1 MTETSAADLSRQAVD
16 HILTALTATS
26 HRGVVVDSPPGAGKT
41 TLVVDAAQ
49 NLIRPRHP
57 CMIVAQT
64 NAQVDDL
71 ATRLARRAPEL
82 TVARLSGQSYRL
94 PARLHDWLHVLP
106 NLTITTDAPRAASA
120 DVVVATASK
129 WATVQ
134 GWHREWAIVDEAYQ
148 MRSDALLKIAH
159 LSDRSLFV
167 GDPGQL
173 DPFSAIPTE
182 RWMGLPHD
190 PMASAVAVLL
200 KMNPD
205 LPVLSLP
212 VSWRLPASAAAL
224 ISDAFYLTPFRAG
237 TDAGTRRLTF
247 AIAGVRGGAVDQT
260 VELAARTGWA
270 LHELPACHTGRIDS
284 QAAHAA
290 ISIAQRLL
298 AREATAYCEDHPA
311 GRPLEAR
318 DIAIG
323 TAHRDQ
329 AGYLQQLLRADPRL
343 DGIDVDTANRLQ
355 GREYAV
361 TIVLHPLS
369 GRRDTSSFHLEAGR
383 LCVLTSRH
391 RHACIVVARAGID
404 RLLDD
409 HPTNEPVHLGVDAKF
424 PDGWE
429 AHQHVLHHL
438 TGHRIRA

>member
-1 MTETSAADLSRQAVD
+1 MNEPSAAELSRQAVD
-16 HILTALTATS
+16 RILTTLTTTP

-41 TLVVDAAQ
+41 TLVQKAAQ
-49 NLIRPRHP
+49 RLISPQRP

-71 ATRLARRAPEL
+71 VTRLAQQAPHL
-82 TVARLSGQSYRL
+82 TVARLTSQSYTVPTRL
-94 PARLHDWLHVLP
+94 RAWQ
-106 NLTITTDAPRAASA
+106 NLIITTDAAQATRA
-120 DVVVATASK
+120 DVAVATASK
-129 WATVQ
+129 WANVQ
-134 GWHREWAIVDEAYQ
+134 DWHRDWAIVDEAYQ

-159 LSDRSLFV
+159 LSDQTLFV

-173 DPFSAIPTE
+173 DPFSSIPTE
-182 RWMGLPHD
+182 RWRGLPHD
-190 PMASAVAVLL
+190 PMASAVSVLL

-212 VSWRLPASAAAL
+212 VSWRLPASAAQLVSA
-224 ISDAFYLTPFRAG
+224 AFYVTPFRAG
-237 TDAGTRRLTF
+237 TTENDRRLTF
-247 AIAGVRGGAVDQT
+247 TTAGMRGALDQT
-260 VELAARTGWA
+260 VDLAASTGWA
-270 LHELPACHTGRIDS
+270 LYELPARHTGHIDPE
-284 QAAHAA
+284 AAHAA
-290 ISIAQRLL
+290 TDIALRLL
-298 AREATAYCEDHPA
+298 ARDATAHCEIHPT
-311 GRPLEAR
+311 GRRLEPT

-329 AGYLQQLLRADPRL
+329 AGYLHNLLRSHPRL
-343 DGIDVDTANRLQ
+343 NGIAVDTANRLQ
-355 GREYAV
+355 GREYAI

-369 GRRDTSSFHLEAGR
+369 GRRDTSDFHLEAGR

-391 RHACIVVARAGID
+391 RHACIVIARAGIN

-409 HPTNEPVHLGVDAKF
+409 HPTHEPVHLGVDSKF

-429 AHQHVLHHL
+429 ANQHVLQHL

>member
-1 MTETSAADLSRQAVD
+1 MNEPSAAELSRRAVA
-16 HILTALTATS
+16 HILTTLTTTS

-41 TLVVDAAQ
+41 TLVVHAAQ
-49 NLIRPRHP
+49 HLTRPQHP

-71 ATRLARRAPEL
+71 VIRLTQDAPHL
-82 TVARLSGQSYRL
+82 TVARLSGQSYRA
-94 PARLHDWLHVLP
+94 PDRLQAGP
-106 NLTITTDAPRAASA
+106 NLIITTDARQAAAA
-120 DVVVATASK
+120 DVAVATASK
-129 WATVQ
+129 WANVQ
-134 GWHREWAIVDEAYQ
+134 DWHRRWAIVDEAYQ
-148 MRSDALLKIAH
+148 MRSDNLLQIAH
-159 LSDRSLFV
+159 LADQALFV

-173 DPFSAIPTE
+173 DPFSTIPTQP
-182 RWMGLPHD
+182 WKGLAHD
-190 PMASAVAVLL
+190 PMASAVSILL
-200 KMNPD
+200 KMNPQ

-212 VSWRLPASAAAL
+212 VSWRLPASAAPL
-224 ISDAFYLTPFRAG
+224 ISAAFYTTPFRAG
-237 TDAGTRRLTF
+237 TTDTERRLTF
-247 AIAGVRGGAVDQT
+247 AHPGLHGGAVDQT
-260 VELAARTGWA
+260 VDLAARTGWA
-270 LHELPACHTGRIDS
+270 LHELPARHTRRIDPE
-284 QAAHAA
+284 AAHAA

-298 AREATAYCEDHPA
+298 IREATAYCEDHPT
-311 GRPLEAR
+311 GQPLEPGH
-318 DIAIG
+318 IAIG

-329 AGYLQQLLRADPRL
+329 AGYLQHLLRTDPRL
-343 DGIDVDTANRLQ
+343 KGIDVDTANRLQ

-369 GRRDTSSFHLEAGR
+369 GRRDTSGFHLEAGR

-409 HPTNEPVHLGVDAKF
+409 HPFNEPVHLNADAKF

>member
-1 MTETSAADLSRQAVD
+1 MNEPSTAELARHAVD
-16 HILTALTATS
+16 HILATVTATP

-41 TLVVDAAQ
+41 RLVVEAAR
-49 NLIRPRHP
+49 NLARPRHP

-71 ATRLARRAPEL
+71 ATRLARHAPQMA
-82 TVARLSGQSYRL
+82 VARLTSQSYRA
-94 PARLHDWLHVLP
+94 PARLRALP
-106 NLTITTDAPRAASA
+106 NLLITTDATRAASA
-120 DVVVATASK
+120 DVTVATASK
-129 WATVQ
+129 WANVQ

-159 LSDRSLFV
+159 LSDQALFV

-173 DPFSAIPTE
+173 DPFSTIPTQ
-182 RWMGLPHD
+182 RWIGLAHD
-190 PMASAVAVLL
+190 PMASAVSVLL
-200 KMNPD
+200 KKNPH
-205 LPVLSLP
+205 LPVLGLP
-212 VSWRLPASAAAL
+212 VSWRLPTSAAHL
-224 ISDAFYLTPFRAG
+224 ISDAFYLTPFCAG
-237 TDAGTRRLTF
+237 TDAAARQLTF
-247 AIAGVRGGAVDQT
+247 ATAGMRSPLDQT
-260 VELAARTGWA
+260 VDLAARTGWA
-270 LHELPACHTGRIDS
+270 LYELPARHTGRIDPET
-284 QAAHAA
+284 AHAT
-290 ISIAQRLL
+290 IDIALRLL
-298 AREATAYCEDHPA
+298 TRKATAYCEIHAP
-311 GRPLEAR
+311 GRRLEPS

-329 AGYLQQLLRADPRL
+329 AGYLQQLLRAHPRL
-343 DGIDVDTANRLQ
+343 NGIDVDTANRLQ

-369 GRRDTSSFHLEAGR
+369 GRRDTSGFHLEAGR

-409 HPTNEPVHLGVDAKF
+409 HPTNEPVHLGVDSKF

-429 AHQHVLHHL
+429 ANQHVLDHL